1 MTKVIL
7 PLSSS
12 RLLLNLFAK
21 NLNFLFLFLSVT
33 AHEDTGHFVDCL
45 PEYCVGF
52 CIQHVSYL
60 LFYMSDFIKIYML
73 IRIYAQ
79 DTYLV
84 ICCVFKITLC
94 SLSLQ
99 NSEL

>member
-12 RLLLNLFAK
+12 RLVLNLFAK
-21 NLNFLFLFLSVT
+21 DLNVFILSAT
-33 AHEDTGHFVDCL
+33 AHEDAGHFVDCL

-60 LFYMSDFIKIYML
+60 LFDMSDLINIYM
-73 IRIYAQ
+73 IIWIDAH

-94 SLSLQ
+94 SLSL
-99 NSEL
+99 